1 MPLANAVAQAGAN
14 AELPSPFP
22 VWVPA
27 PLCLGKVG
35 RSAFAGLAGLAV
47 TYYVAAKRRDLEVSF
62 IGFVMNVLEIE
73 KGPWPTLLDPA
84 DTDARTDPTGD
95 RARLPFS

>member
-1 MPLANAVAQAGAN
+1 MHQEQTNLLAVT
-14 AELPSPFP
+14 
-22 VWVPA
+22 VWTRFVRCIS
-27 PLCLGKVG
+27 LL
-35 RSAFAGLAGLAV
+35 RQLEIFTV